1 MKQVSSLVVLS
12 AVLTF
17 AAVPGRAAAD
27 PIQIEE
33 GRLDMVGLG
42 GTVSLAAAGF
52 AFTGGV
58 VVTGG
63 VFGPWT
69 SCLPCNP
76 GDSISLG
83 AFWGGNDLHGTAIF
97 NGVTYEQV
105 GSLMP
110 GRAFGSV
117 TFTGSSLIAPG
128 AGLTATVTGP
138 FTFQGEFFFPA
149 TGGFPSSSASLL
161 GSGTATIQLA
171 RSVEDIGWAYRAAV
185 YEFDQGPAPIP
196 EPGTWLLVSSALA
209 GLAARRR
216 RMRHHHA
223 SDADGRPVCAS

>member
-1 MKQVSSLVVLS
+1 MKRIPSLVVLS

-27 PIQIEE
+27 PIQIEQ

-42 GTVSLAAAGF
+42 GTLWLAAAGF

-69 SCLPCNP
+69 SCLPCDP
-76 GDSISLG
+76 GDSISVG
-83 AFWGGNDLHGTAIF
+83 ALWAGNDLHGTATF

-105 GSLMP
+105 GSQIP
-110 GRAFGSV
+110 GRASGTV
-117 TFTGSSLIAPG
+117 TFTGPALIAPD
-128 AGLTATVTGP
+128 AGLTGTVTGP
-138 FTFQGEFFFPA
+138 FTFQGNFFFPA
-149 TGGFPSSSASLL
+149 TAESSFSSASLF
-161 GSGTATIQLA
+161 GGGTATIQLA
-171 RSVEDIGWAYRAAV
+171 RSVEDIPWSYRAAL
-185 YEFDQGPAPIP
+185 YEFDQGTAPIP
-196 EPGTWLLVSSALA
+196 EPGTWLLVTSALA

-216 RMRHHHA
+216 RMRHHA
-223 SDADGRPVCAS
+223 R